1 MHHDGEQLE
10 LKLQSVKS
18 KAWPTRFENGVR
30 RKARNNIVKKL
41 ATRFKTTWKK
51 FERNIK
57 SICF

>member
-30 RKARNNIVKKL
+30 RKARKIIVKKL
-41 ATRFKTTWKK
+41 ATRFK
-51 FERNIK
+51 
-57 SICF
+57 